1 MSLEALNK
9 ARRIIAHHSDLLN
22 NSVIKSIVPEIMR
35 LVENLRSSLSKN
47 AVVTL
52 NELALKMK
60 RGLDS

>member
-1 MSLEALNK
+1 MNK